1 MNKYV
6 FVLIVCAVVFLVCF
20 LIDSLLKLLFPKSR
34 LEKSKQVV
42 RPPRRSAVIGVI
54 LTFAGAAM
62 LVKLLPEKGDL
73 LFILGS
79 IVAVIFGVILLCTYF
94 SFVIY
99 YDDEGFLYKAWGHG
113 KQEFRYSQI
122 RGQRSLLT
130 RGGVN
135 TILFVGEEEINLYSA
150 MQNLNAFLSKAFFK
164 WCAAKGIDPD
174 SVENNPRMATY
185 FPDPD
190 CTVFVFPRGL
200 FHRDQAIRPD
210 GDGHAVLD
218 IGQEVLAEGI
228 DDRHLAGLEPDVG
241 ENGAGCRQRVDGVG
255 EQHAR
260 RLPVHRARAVEDE
273 AARGRADGLRQAER
287 LAGHGL
293 AVEVGVILVAA
304 FGRLVAELERFL
316 ERGQRIESAVRHE
329 RFGLRAAGRDD
340 TALEGLHACLPP
352 FVILARISSSV

>member
-135 TILFVGEEEINLYSA
+135 TILFVGKEEINLYSA
-150 MQNLNAFLSKAFFK
+150 MQNLNAFLRKAFFK

-190 CTVFVFPRGL
+190 PAKP
-200 FHRDQAIRPD
+200 QD
-210 GDGHAVLD
+210 G
-218 IGQEVLAEGI
+218 GQ
-228 DDRHLAGLEPDVG
+228 
-241 ENGAGCRQRVDGVG
+241 
-255 EQHAR
+255 
-260 RLPVHRARAVEDE
+260 
-273 AARGRADGLRQAER
+273 
-287 LAGHGL
+287 
-293 AVEVGVILVAA
+293 
-304 FGRLVAELERFL
+304 
-316 ERGQRIESAVRHE
+316 
-329 RFGLRAAGRDD
+329 
-340 TALEGLHACLPP
+340 
-352 FVILARISSSV
+352 

>member
-135 TILFVGEEEINLYSA
+135 TILFVGKEEINLYSA
-150 MQNLNAFLSKAFFK
+150 MQNLNAFLSKAFFNLLK
-164 WCAAKGIDPD
+164 FLCQSFKFRFL
-174 SVENNPRMATY
+174 VNK
-185 FPDPD
+185 F
-190 CTVFVFPRGL
+190 
-200 FHRDQAIRPD
+200 
-210 GDGHAVLD
+210 
-218 IGQEVLAEGI
+218 
-228 DDRHLAGLEPDVG
+228 
-241 ENGAGCRQRVDGVG
+241 
-255 EQHAR
+255 
-260 RLPVHRARAVEDE
+260 VHRNIDFCVSSYDVYRTFQVKTFAYFNCTC
-273 AARGRADGLRQAER
+273 RGKFADKLR
-287 LAGHGL
+287 
-293 AVEVGVILVAA
+293 
-304 FGRLVAELERFL
+304 
-316 ERGQRIESAVRHE
+316 
-329 RFGLRAAGRDD
+329 
-340 TALEGLHACLPP
+340 P
-352 FVILARISSSV
+352 

>member
-54 LTFAGAAM
+54 LTF
-62 LVKLLPEKGDL
+62 
-73 LFILGS
+73 GS
-79 IVAVIFGVILLCTYF
+79 SVAVIFGVILLCTYF

-135 TILFVGEEEINLYSA
+135 TILFVGKEEINLYSA

-190 CTVFVFPRGL
+190 PAKP
-200 FHRDQAIRPD
+200 QD
-210 GDGHAVLD
+210 G
-218 IGQEVLAEGI
+218 GQ
-228 DDRHLAGLEPDVG
+228 
-241 ENGAGCRQRVDGVG
+241 
-255 EQHAR
+255 
-260 RLPVHRARAVEDE
+260 
-273 AARGRADGLRQAER
+273 
-287 LAGHGL
+287 
-293 AVEVGVILVAA
+293 
-304 FGRLVAELERFL
+304 
-316 ERGQRIESAVRHE
+316 
-329 RFGLRAAGRDD
+329 
-340 TALEGLHACLPP
+340 
-352 FVILARISSSV
+352 

>member
-1 MNKYV
+1 MKDAAVNKKPAPAGLLNIVKTYS
-6 FVLIVCAVVFLVCF
+6 FVLVFLVIYIVYASVSGGF
-20 LIDSLLKLLFPKSR
+20 ALGAAMNVFR
-34 LEKSKQVV
+34 H
-42 RPPRRSAVIGVI
+42 SAVIGVI

-135 TILFVGEEEINLYSA
+135 TILFVGDEEINLYSA
-150 MQNLNAFLSKAFFK
+150 LQNLNAFLSKAFFK

-190 CTVFVFPRGL
+190 PAKP
-200 FHRDQAIRPD
+200 QD
-210 GDGHAVLD
+210 G
-218 IGQEVLAEGI
+218 
-228 DDRHLAGLEPDVG
+228 
-241 ENGAGCRQRVDGVG
+241 RQ
-255 EQHAR
+255 
-260 RLPVHRARAVEDE
+260 
-273 AARGRADGLRQAER
+273 
-287 LAGHGL
+287 
-293 AVEVGVILVAA
+293 
-304 FGRLVAELERFL
+304 
-316 ERGQRIESAVRHE
+316 
-329 RFGLRAAGRDD
+329 
-340 TALEGLHACLPP
+340 
-352 FVILARISSSV
+352 